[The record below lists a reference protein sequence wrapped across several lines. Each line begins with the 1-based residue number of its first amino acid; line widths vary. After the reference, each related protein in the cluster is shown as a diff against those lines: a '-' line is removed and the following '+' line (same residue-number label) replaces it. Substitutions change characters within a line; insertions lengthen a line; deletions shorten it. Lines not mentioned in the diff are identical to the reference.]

1 MPSFQGELMMKKK
14 TQSVIDIYLAWPIV
28 IIAILL
34 LGDIVLWLTEP
45 RGALILLPFILIA
58 TAFALLLYFTRQSKL
73 QGALQ
78 AYAIGACEVHT
89 TIFDEMPTPYC
100 MVDERGNVLWANRS
114 FREIAGNR
122 PDARN
127 ILQMFPNIHKEML
140 EEDDVILEIHS
151 DYQDRKYLVDLMRT
165 AVTTE
170 DGSAPSLYAPDQKTI
185 AVYLRDETEETVLRT
200 QLNQEHIVIGLVYID
215 NYDEVREQI
224 EEVRRSLLTAL
235 IDRKISHYIS
245 SVNGLIYKLE
255 KDKYVFILKE
265 QYFDRMLQDRFS
277 ILEEVK
283 NVNIGN
289 EMAVTLSIGIGYGA
303 DSYQKN
309 YEYAH
314 TSIDMALGRGG
325 DQAVV
330 KSNENLT
337 YFGGK
342 TQTQEKATRV
352 KARVKAQAF
361 QELLETRDRVL
372 VMGHANSDVD
382 CLGASAGVYRMV
394 TELGKRCYIV
404 ENTVTAPILPLKERF
419 LQSADYPEDMFIT
432 GAQALQMVDNSTV
445 LVVVDCNRPSI
456 IDEPDLLRACKTIV
470 VFDHHR
476 QSSETIQGAVLSYCE
491 PYASSACE
499 MIAEMMQYIADGIKV
514 KGPEADAMYGGIVI
528 DSQEFTVQTG
538 VRTFEAAAYLRRCG
552 ADITRIRKIFR
563 ENFKDYQAK
572 AAAISSA
579 EIYRDAY
586 AFSTIE
592 PKGLESPTV
601 VCAQA
606 ANELLNIRGIKASIV
621 LTLYND
627 IIYVSARSIDEMNV
641 QVLMEKLGGGGHRTI
656 AGAQLREGSLPE
668 AIATIKQAID
678 EMIKEGEAS

>member
-1 MPSFQGELMMKKK
+1 MMKKK
-14 TQSVIDIYLAWPIV
+14 PQSVIDIYLAWPHAV
-28 IIAILL
+28 IAILL

-45 RGALILLPFILIA
+45 RGALIMLPFILIA
-58 TAFALLLYFTRQSKL
+58 AAFALLLYFTRQSKL

-78 AYAIGACEVHT
+78 AYAIGASEVHT
-89 TIFDEMPTPYC
+89 TIFDEMPMPYC

-151 DYQDRKYLVDLMRT
+151 DYQDRKYLIDLMRT
-165 AVTTE
+165 PVTTE
-170 DGSAPSLYAPDQKTI
+170 DGCAPSMYAPDLKTI

-200 QLNQEHIVIGLVYID
+200 KLDQEHIVIGLVYID

-265 QYFDRMLQDRFS
+265 QYFNRMLQDRFS

-382 CLGASAGVYRMV
+382 CLGASAGVYRMA

-456 IDEPDLLRACKTIV
+456 IDEPELLRVCKTIV

-586 AFSTIE
+586 AFSTID

>member
-1 MPSFQGELMMKKK
+1 MIKKK
-14 TQSVIDIYLAWPIV
+14 PQSVIDIYLAWPLAV
-28 IIAILL
+28 IAILL

-78 AYAIGACEVHT
+78 AYAIGAGEVHT
-89 TIFDEMPTPYC
+89 TIFDEMPMPYC

-151 DYQDRKYLVDLMRT
+151 DYQDRKYLIDLMRT
-165 AVTTE
+165 PVTTE
-170 DGSAPSLYAPDQKTI
+170 DGSAPSMYAPDLKTI

-200 QLNQEHIVIGLVYID
+200 KLDQEHIVIGLVYID

-419 LQSADYPEDMFIT
+419 LQSPDYPEDMFIT

-456 IDEPDLLRACKTIV
+456 IDEPELLRACKTIV

-586 AFSTIE
+586 AFSTID
-592 PKGLESPTV
+592 PKGIESPTV

>member
-1 MPSFQGELMMKKK
+1 MMKKK
-14 TQSVIDIYLAWPIV
+14 PQSVIDIYLAWPLV
-28 IIAILL
+28 MIAIML

-58 TAFALLLYFTRQSKL
+58 AAFALMLYFTRQSKL

-78 AYAIGACEVHT
+78 AYAIGASEVHT
-89 TIFDEMPTPYC
+89 TIFDEMPMPYC
-100 MVDERGNVLWANRS
+100 MVDERGNVLWANRN

-140 EEDDVILEIHS
+140 EEDDIILEIHS

-165 AVTTE
+165 PVTTE
-170 DGSAPSLYAPDQKTI
+170 DGSAPSLYAPDLKTI
-185 AVYLRDETEETVLRT
+185 AVYLRDETEETALRAE
-200 QLNQEHIVIGLVYID
+200 LDQEHIVIGLVYID
-215 NYDEVREQI
+215 NYDEVLDQI

-330 KSNENLT
+330 KSNDNLT

-382 CLGASAGVYRMV
+382 CLGASAGVYRMA

-419 LQSADYPEDMFIT
+419 LQNSDYPEDMFIT
-432 GAQALQMVDNSTV
+432 GAQALQMVDNNTV

-456 IDEPDLLRACKTIV
+456 IDEPELLRVCKTIV

-563 ENFKDYQAK
+563 ENLRDYQAK
-572 AAAISSA
+572 ATAISSA

-586 AFSTIE
+586 AFSTID
-592 PKGLESPTV
+592 PKGIESPTV

-656 AGAQLREGSLPE
+656 AGAQLREGNLKE
-668 AIATIKQAID
+668 AMATIKQAID
-678 EMIKEGEAS
+678 EMIQEGEAS

>member
-1 MPSFQGELMMKKK
+1 MIKKK
-14 TQSVIDIYLAWPIV
+14 PQSVIDIYLAWPLV
-28 IIAILL
+28 VIAILL

-58 TAFALLLYFTRQSKL
+58 AAFALMLYFTRQSKL

-78 AYAIGACEVHT
+78 AYAIGASEVHT
-89 TIFDEMPTPYC
+89 TIFDEMPMPYC

-151 DYQDRKYLVDLMRT
+151 DYQDRKYLIDLMRT
-165 AVTTE
+165 PVTTE
-170 DGSAPSLYAPDQKTI
+170 DGSAPSMYAPDLKTI

-200 QLNQEHIVIGLVYID
+200 KLDQEHIVIGLVYID

-404 ENTVTAPILPLKERF
+404 EKTVTAPILPLKERF
-419 LQSADYPEDMFIT
+419 LQSPDYPEDMFIT

-456 IDEPDLLRACKTIV
+456 IDEPELLRACKTIV

-586 AFSTIE
+586 AFSTID

>member
-1 MPSFQGELMMKKK
+1 MMKKK
-14 TQSVIDIYLAWPIV
+14 PQSVIDIYLAWPLAV
-28 IIAILL
+28 IAILL

-78 AYAIGACEVHT
+78 AYAIGASEVHT
-89 TIFDEMPTPYC
+89 TIFDEMPMPYC

-151 DYQDRKYLVDLMRT
+151 DYQDRKYLIDLMRT
-165 AVTTE
+165 PVTTE
-170 DGSAPSLYAPDQKTI
+170 DGSAPSMYAPDLKTI

-200 QLNQEHIVIGLVYID
+200 QLDQEHIVIGLVYID

-265 QYFDRMLQDRFS
+265 QYFNRMLQDRFS

-419 LQSADYPEDMFIT
+419 LQSPDYPEDMFIT

-456 IDEPDLLRACKTIV
+456 IDEPELLRAGKTIV

-586 AFSTIE
+586 AFSTID

>member
-1 MPSFQGELMMKKK
+1 MIKKK
-14 TQSVIDIYLAWPIV
+14 PQSVIDIYLAWPLAV
-28 IIAILL
+28 IAILL

-58 TAFALLLYFTRQSKL
+58 AAFALMLYFTRQSKL

-78 AYAIGACEVHT
+78 AYAIGASEVHT
-89 TIFDEMPTPYC
+89 TIFDEMPMPYC

-151 DYQDRKYLVDLMRT
+151 DYQDRKYLIDLMRT
-165 AVTTE
+165 PVTTE
-170 DGSAPSLYAPDQKTI
+170 DGSAPSMYAPDLKTI

-200 QLNQEHIVIGLVYID
+200 KLDQEHIVIGLVYID

-419 LQSADYPEDMFIT
+419 LQSPDYPEDMFIT

-456 IDEPDLLRACKTIV
+456 IDEPELLRACKTIV

-586 AFSTIE
+586 AFSTID

>member
-1 MPSFQGELMMKKK
+1 MMKKK
-14 TQSVIDIYLAWPIV
+14 PQSVIDIYLAWPLAV
-28 IIAILL
+28 IAILL
-34 LGDIVLWLTEP
+34 LGDVVLWLTEP

-78 AYAIGACEVHT
+78 AYAIGASEVHT
-89 TIFDEMPTPYC
+89 TIFDEMPMPYC

-151 DYQDRKYLVDLMRT
+151 DYQDRKYLIDLMRT
-165 AVTTE
+165 PVTTE
-170 DGSAPSLYAPDQKTI
+170 DGSAPSMYTPDLKTI

-200 QLNQEHIVIGLVYID
+200 QLDQEHIVIGLVYID

-265 QYFDRMLQDRFS
+265 QYFNRMLQDRFS

-419 LQSADYPEDMFIT
+419 LQSSDYPEDMFIT

-456 IDEPDLLRACKTIV
+456 IDEPELLRACKTIV

-586 AFSTIE
+586 AFSTID

>member
-1 MPSFQGELMMKKK
+1 
-14 TQSVIDIYLAWPIV
+14 
-28 IIAILL
+28 
-34 LGDIVLWLTEP
+34 
-45 RGALILLPFILIA
+45 
-58 TAFALLLYFTRQSKL
+58 
-73 QGALQ
+73 
-78 AYAIGACEVHT
+78 
-89 TIFDEMPTPYC
+89 
-100 MVDERGNVLWANRS
+100 
-114 FREIAGNR
+114 
-122 PDARN
+122 
-127 ILQMFPNIHKEML
+127 MFPNIHKEML

-151 DYQDRKYLVDLMRT
+151 DYQDRKYLIDLMRT
-165 AVTTE
+165 PVTTE
-170 DGSAPSLYAPDQKTI
+170 DGSAPSMYAPDLKTI

-200 QLNQEHIVIGLVYID
+200 KLDQEHIVIGLVYID

-456 IDEPDLLRACKTIV
+456 IDEPELLRACKTIV

-586 AFSTIE
+586 AFSTID

>member
-1 MPSFQGELMMKKK
+1 MMKKK
-14 TQSVIDIYLAWPIV
+14 PQSVIDIYLAWPLAV
-28 IIAILL
+28 IAILL

-78 AYAIGACEVHT
+78 AYAIGASEVHT
-89 TIFDEMPTPYC
+89 TIFDEMPMPYC

-151 DYQDRKYLVDLMRT
+151 DYQDRKYLIDLMRT
-165 AVTTE
+165 PVTTE
-170 DGSAPSLYAPDQKTI
+170 DGSAPSMYAPDLKTI

-200 QLNQEHIVIGLVYID
+200 KLDQEHIVIGLVYID

-419 LQSADYPEDMFIT
+419 LQSSDYPEDMFIT

-456 IDEPDLLRACKTIV
+456 IDEPELLRACKTIV

-586 AFSTIE
+586 AFSTID

>member
-1 MPSFQGELMMKKK
+1 MMKKK

-165 AVTTE
+165 PVTTE

-456 IDEPDLLRACKTIV
+456 IDEPELLRACKTIV

>member
-1 MPSFQGELMMKKK
+1 MMKKK
-14 TQSVIDIYLAWPIV
+14 TQSVIEIYLAWPIV

-58 TAFALLLYFTRQSKL
+58 AAFALLLYFTRQSKL

-151 DYQDRKYLVDLMRT
+151 DYQDRKYLIDLMRT
-165 AVTTE
+165 PVTTE
-170 DGSAPSLYAPDQKTI
+170 DGSAPSLYAPDLKTI

-224 EEVRRSLLTAL
+224 EEVRRSLLSAL

-456 IDEPDLLRACKTIV
+456 IDEPELLRACKTIV

-586 AFSTIE
+586 AFSTID

>member
-1 MPSFQGELMMKKK
+1 MMKKK
-14 TQSVIDIYLAWPIV
+14 PQSVIDIYLAWPLAV
-28 IIAILL
+28 IAILL

-78 AYAIGACEVHT
+78 AYAIGASEVHT
-89 TIFDEMPTPYC
+89 TIFDEMPMPYC

-151 DYQDRKYLVDLMRT
+151 DYQDRKYLIDLMRT
-165 AVTTE
+165 PVTTE
-170 DGSAPSLYAPDQKTI
+170 DGSAPSMYAPDLKTI

-200 QLNQEHIVIGLVYID
+200 KLDQEHIVIGLVYID

-419 LQSADYPEDMFIT
+419 LQSPDYPEDMFIT

-456 IDEPDLLRACKTIV
+456 IDEPELLRACKTIV

-586 AFSTIE
+586 AFSTID

-668 AIATIKQAID
+668 AIATIKQAVD

>member
-1 MPSFQGELMMKKK
+1 MMKKK

-58 TAFALLLYFTRQSKL
+58 AAFALLLYFTRQSKL

-151 DYQDRKYLVDLMRT
+151 DYQDRKYLIDLMRT
-165 AVTTE
+165 PVTTE
-170 DGSAPSLYAPDQKTI
+170 DGSAPSLYAPDLKTI

-224 EEVRRSLLTAL
+224 EEVRRSLLSAL

-382 CLGASAGVYRMV
+382 CLGASAGVYRMA

-456 IDEPDLLRACKTIV
+456 IDEPELLRACKTIV

-586 AFSTIE
+586 AFSTID

>member
-1 MPSFQGELMMKKK
+1 MIKKK
-14 TQSVIDIYLAWPIV
+14 PQSVIDIYLAWPLV
-28 IIAILL
+28 VIAILL

-58 TAFALLLYFTRQSKL
+58 AAFALMLYFTRQSKL

-78 AYAIGACEVHT
+78 AYAIGASEVHT
-89 TIFDEMPTPYC
+89 TIFDEMPMPYC

-151 DYQDRKYLVDLMRT
+151 DYQDRKYLIDLMRT
-165 AVTTE
+165 PVTTE
-170 DGSAPSLYAPDQKTI
+170 DGSAPSMYAPDLKTI

-200 QLNQEHIVIGLVYID
+200 KLDQEHIVIGLVYID

-419 LQSADYPEDMFIT
+419 LQSPDYPEDMFIT

-456 IDEPDLLRACKTIV
+456 IDEPELLRACKTIV

-586 AFSTIE
+586 AFSTID

>member
-1 MPSFQGELMMKKK
+1 MMKKK

-58 TAFALLLYFTRQSKL
+58 AAFALLLYFTRQSKL

-151 DYQDRKYLVDLMRT
+151 DYLDRKYLIDLMRT
-165 AVTTE
+165 PVTTE

-330 KSNENLT
+330 KSNESLT

-456 IDEPDLLRACKTIV
+456 IDEPELLRACKTIV

-641 QVLMEKLGGGGHRTI
+641 QVLMERLGGGGHRTI

>member
-1 MPSFQGELMMKKK
+1 MMKKK

-58 TAFALLLYFTRQSKL
+58 AAFALLLYFTRQSKL

-151 DYQDRKYLVDLMRT
+151 DYQDRKYLIDLMRT
-165 AVTTE
+165 PVTTE

-224 EEVRRSLLTAL
+224 EEVRRSLLSAL

-456 IDEPDLLRACKTIV
+456 IDEPELLRACKTIV

-586 AFSTIE
+586 AFSTID

>member
-1 MPSFQGELMMKKK
+1 MMKKK

-58 TAFALLLYFTRQSKL
+58 AAFALLLYFTRQSKL

-151 DYQDRKYLVDLMRT
+151 DYQDRKYLIDLMRT
-165 AVTTE
+165 PVTTE
-170 DGSAPSLYAPDQKTI
+170 DGSAPSLYAPDLKTI

-224 EEVRRSLLTAL
+224 EEVRRSLLSAL

-456 IDEPDLLRACKTIV
+456 IDEPELLRACKTIV

-586 AFSTIE
+586 AFSTID

>member
-1 MPSFQGELMMKKK
+1 MMKKK
-14 TQSVIDIYLAWPIV
+14 PQSVIDIYLAWPLAV
-28 IIAILL
+28 IAILL

-78 AYAIGACEVHT
+78 AYSIGASEVHT
-89 TIFDEMPTPYC
+89 TIFDEMPMPYC

-151 DYQDRKYLVDLMRT
+151 DYQDRKYLIDLMRT
-165 AVTTE
+165 PVTTE
-170 DGSAPSLYAPDQKTI
+170 DGSAPSMYAPDLKTI

-200 QLNQEHIVIGLVYID
+200 QLDQEHIVIGLVYID

-265 QYFDRMLQDRFS
+265 QYFNRMLQDRFS

-419 LQSADYPEDMFIT
+419 LQSPDYPEDMFIT

-456 IDEPDLLRACKTIV
+456 IDEPELLRACKTIV

-586 AFSTIE
+586 AFSTID

>member
-1 MPSFQGELMMKKK
+1 MMKKK
-14 TQSVIDIYLAWPIV
+14 PQSVIDIYLAWPLA

-78 AYAIGACEVHT
+78 AYAIGASEVHT
-89 TIFDEMPTPYC
+89 TIFDEMPMPYC

-151 DYQDRKYLVDLMRT
+151 DYQDRKYLIDLMRT
-165 AVTTE
+165 PVTTE
-170 DGSAPSLYAPDQKTI
+170 DGSAPSMYAPDLKTI

-200 QLNQEHIVIGLVYID
+200 KLDQEHIVIGLVYID

-265 QYFDRMLQDRFS
+265 QYFNRMLQDRFS

-419 LQSADYPEDMFIT
+419 LQSPDYPEDMFIT

-456 IDEPDLLRACKTIV
+456 IDEPELLRACKTIV

-586 AFSTIE
+586 AFSTID

-606 ANELLNIRGIKASIV
+606 ANELLNIRRIKASIV

>member
-1 MPSFQGELMMKKK
+1 MMKKK

-58 TAFALLLYFTRQSKL
+58 AAFALLLYFTRQSKL

-151 DYQDRKYLVDLMRT
+151 DYQDRKYLIDLMRT
-165 AVTTE
+165 PVTTE

-382 CLGASAGVYRMV
+382 CLGASAGVYRMA

-456 IDEPDLLRACKTIV
+456 IDEPELLRACKTIV

-586 AFSTIE
+586 AFSTID

>member
-1 MPSFQGELMMKKK
+1 MMKKK

-78 AYAIGACEVHT
+78 AYAIGTCEVHT

-170 DGSAPSLYAPDQKTI
+170 DGSAPSLYAPDLKTI

-456 IDEPDLLRACKTIV
+456 IDEPELLRACKTIV

-586 AFSTIE
+586 AFSTID

>member
-1 MPSFQGELMMKKK
+1 MMKKK
-14 TQSVIDIYLAWPIV
+14 PQSVIDIYLAWPLAV
-28 IIAILL
+28 IAILL

-45 RGALILLPFILIA
+45 RGALIMLPFILIA
-58 TAFALLLYFTRQSKL
+58 AAFALLLYFTRQSKL

-78 AYAIGACEVHT
+78 AYAIGASEVHT
-89 TIFDEMPTPYC
+89 TIFDEMPMPYC

-151 DYQDRKYLVDLMRT
+151 DYQDRKYLIDLMRT
-165 AVTTE
+165 PVTTE
-170 DGSAPSLYAPDQKTI
+170 DGSAPSMYAPDLKTI

-200 QLNQEHIVIGLVYID
+200 KLDQEHIVIGLVYID

-265 QYFDRMLQDRFS
+265 QYFNRMLQDRFS

-382 CLGASAGVYRMV
+382 CLGASAGVYRMA

-456 IDEPDLLRACKTIV
+456 IDEPELLRACKTIV

-586 AFSTIE
+586 AFSTID

>member
-1 MPSFQGELMMKKK
+1 MMKKK
-14 TQSVIDIYLAWPIV
+14 TQSVIDIYMAWPIV

-58 TAFALLLYFTRQSKL
+58 AAFALLLYFTRQSKL

-151 DYQDRKYLVDLMRT
+151 DYQDRKYLIDLMRT
-165 AVTTE
+165 PVTTE

-456 IDEPDLLRACKTIV
+456 IDEPELLRACKTIV

-586 AFSTIE
+586 AFSTID

>member
-1 MPSFQGELMMKKK
+1 MMKKK

-165 AVTTE
+165 PVTTE

-470 VFDHHR
+470 DFDHQR

>member
-1 MPSFQGELMMKKK
+1 MMKKK
-14 TQSVIDIYLAWPIV
+14 PQSVIDIYLAWPLAV
-28 IIAILL
+28 IAILL

-58 TAFALLLYFTRQSKL
+58 AAFALMLYFTRQSKL

-78 AYAIGACEVHT
+78 AYAIGASEVHT
-89 TIFDEMPTPYC
+89 TIFDEMPMPYC

-151 DYQDRKYLVDLMRT
+151 DYQDRKYLIDLMRT
-165 AVTTE
+165 PVTTE
-170 DGSAPSLYAPDQKTI
+170 DGSAPSMYAPDLKTI

-200 QLNQEHIVIGLVYID
+200 KLDQEHIVIGLVYID

-419 LQSADYPEDMFIT
+419 LQSPDYPEDMFIT

-456 IDEPDLLRACKTIV
+456 IDEPELLRACKTIV

-586 AFSTIE
+586 AFSTID

>member
-1 MPSFQGELMMKKK
+1 MMKKK

-58 TAFALLLYFTRQSKL
+58 VAFALLLYFTRQSKL

-170 DGSAPSLYAPDQKTI
+170 DGSAPSLYAPDLKTI

-445 LVVVDCNRPSI
+445 LVVVDCNRPFI
-456 IDEPDLLRACKTIV
+456 IDEPELLRACKTIV

-586 AFSTIE
+586 AFSTID

>member
-1 MPSFQGELMMKKK
+1 MMKKK
-14 TQSVIDIYLAWPIV
+14 IQSVIDIYLAWPIV

-456 IDEPDLLRACKTIV
+456 IDEPELLRACKTIV

-552 ADITRIRKIFR
+552 ADITRIRKFFR

>member
-1 MPSFQGELMMKKK
+1 MMKKK
-14 TQSVIDIYLAWPIV
+14 PQSVIDIYLAWPLAV
-28 IIAILL
+28 IAILL

-78 AYAIGACEVHT
+78 AYAIGASEVHT
-89 TIFDEMPTPYC
+89 TIFDEMPMPYC

-151 DYQDRKYLVDLMRT
+151 DYQDRKYLIDLMRT
-165 AVTTE
+165 PVTTE
-170 DGSAPSLYAPDQKTI
+170 DGSAPSMYAPDLKTI

-200 QLNQEHIVIGLVYID
+200 KLDQEHIVIGLVYID

-419 LQSADYPEDMFIT
+419 LQSPDYPEDMFIT
-432 GAQALQMVDNSTV
+432 GTQALQMVDNSTV

-456 IDEPDLLRACKTIV
+456 IDEPELLRACKTIV

-586 AFSTIE
+586 AFSTID

>member
-1 MPSFQGELMMKKK
+1 MMKKK

-165 AVTTE
+165 PVTTE
-170 DGSAPSLYAPDQKTI
+170 DGSAPSLYAPDLKTI

-456 IDEPDLLRACKTIV
+456 IDEPELLRACKTIV

>member
-1 MPSFQGELMMKKK
+1 MMKKK

-382 CLGASAGVYRMV
+382 CLGASAGVSRMV

-456 IDEPDLLRACKTIV
+456 IDEPELLRACKTIV

-476 QSSETIQGAVLSYCE
+476 QSSETIQSAVLSYCE

>member
-1 MPSFQGELMMKKK
+1 MMKKK

-58 TAFALLLYFTRQSKL
+58 AAFALLLYFTRQSKL

-151 DYQDRKYLVDLMRT
+151 DYQDRKYLIDLMRT
-165 AVTTE
+165 PVTTE
-170 DGSAPSLYAPDQKTI
+170 DGSAPSLYAPDLKTI

-224 EEVRRSLLTAL
+224 EEVRRSLLSAL

-382 CLGASAGVYRMV
+382 CLGASAGVYRMA

-419 LQSADYPEDMFIT
+419 LQSVDYPEDMFIT

-456 IDEPDLLRACKTIV
+456 IDEPELLRACKTIV

-586 AFSTIE
+586 AFSTID

>member
-1 MPSFQGELMMKKK
+1 MMKKK

-58 TAFALLLYFTRQSKL
+58 AAFALLLYFTRQSKL

-151 DYQDRKYLVDLMRT
+151 DYLDRKYLIDLMRT
-165 AVTTE
+165 PVTTE
-170 DGSAPSLYAPDQKTI
+170 DGSAPSLYAPDLKTI

-456 IDEPDLLRACKTIV
+456 IDEPELLRVCKTIV

-586 AFSTIE
+586 AFSTID

>member
-1 MPSFQGELMMKKK
+1 MMKKK

-58 TAFALLLYFTRQSKL
+58 AAFALLLYFTRQSKL

-151 DYQDRKYLVDLMRT
+151 DYLDRKYLIDLMRT
-165 AVTTE
+165 PVTTE

-382 CLGASAGVYRMV
+382 CLGASAGVYRMA

-456 IDEPDLLRACKTIV
+456 IDEPELLRACKTIV

-586 AFSTIE
+586 AFSTID

>member
-1 MPSFQGELMMKKK
+1 MIKKK
-14 TQSVIDIYLAWPIV
+14 PQSVIDIYLAWPLAV
-28 IIAILL
+28 IAILL

-78 AYAIGACEVHT
+78 AYAIGASEVHT
-89 TIFDEMPTPYC
+89 TIFDEMPMPYC

-151 DYQDRKYLVDLMRT
+151 DYQDRKYLIDLMRT
-165 AVTTE
+165 PVTTE
-170 DGSAPSLYAPDQKTI
+170 DGSAPSMYAPDLKTI

-200 QLNQEHIVIGLVYID
+200 KLDQEHIVIGLVYID

-265 QYFDRMLQDRFS
+265 QYFNRMLQDRFS

-419 LQSADYPEDMFIT
+419 LQSPDYPEDMFIT

-456 IDEPDLLRACKTIV
+456 IDEPELLRACKTIV

-586 AFSTIE
+586 AFSTID

>member
-1 MPSFQGELMMKKK
+1 MMKKK
-14 TQSVIDIYLAWPIV
+14 PQSVIDIYLAWPLAV
-28 IIAILL
+28 IAILL

-58 TAFALLLYFTRQSKL
+58 AAFALLLYFTRQSKL

-78 AYAIGACEVHT
+78 AYAIGASEVHT
-89 TIFDEMPTPYC
+89 TIFDEMPMPYC

-151 DYQDRKYLVDLMRT
+151 DYQDRKYLIDLMRT
-165 AVTTE
+165 PVTTE
-170 DGSAPSLYAPDQKTI
+170 DGSAPSMYAPDLKTI

-200 QLNQEHIVIGLVYID
+200 KLDQEHIVIGLVYID

-419 LQSADYPEDMFIT
+419 LQSPDYPEDMFIT

-456 IDEPDLLRACKTIV
+456 IDEPELLRACKTIV

-586 AFSTIE
+586 AFSTID

>member
-1 MPSFQGELMMKKK
+1 MMKKK
-14 TQSVIDIYLAWPIV
+14 PQSVIDIYLAWPLAV
-28 IIAILL
+28 IAILL

-78 AYAIGACEVHT
+78 AYAIGASEVHT
-89 TIFDEMPTPYC
+89 TIFDEMPMPYC

-151 DYQDRKYLVDLMRT
+151 DYQDRKYLIDLMRT
-165 AVTTE
+165 PVTTE
-170 DGSAPSLYAPDQKTI
+170 DGSAPSMYAPDLKTI

-200 QLNQEHIVIGLVYID
+200 KLDQEHIVIGLVYID

-314 TSIDMALGRGG
+314 TSMDMALGRGG

-419 LQSADYPEDMFIT
+419 LQSPDYPEDMFIT

-456 IDEPDLLRACKTIV
+456 IDEPELLRACKTIV

-586 AFSTIE
+586 AFSTID

>member
-1 MPSFQGELMMKKK
+1 MMKKK
-14 TQSVIDIYLAWPIV
+14 PQSVIDIYLAWPLAV
-28 IIAILL
+28 IAILL

-45 RGALILLPFILIA
+45 RGALIMLPFILIA
-58 TAFALLLYFTRQSKL
+58 AAFALLLYFTRQSKL

-78 AYAIGACEVHT
+78 AYAIGASEVHT
-89 TIFDEMPTPYC
+89 TIFDEMPMPYC

-151 DYQDRKYLVDLMRT
+151 DYQDRKYLIDLMRT
-165 AVTTE
+165 PVTTE
-170 DGSAPSLYAPDQKTI
+170 DGSAPSMYAPDLKTI

-200 QLNQEHIVIGLVYID
+200 KLDQEHIVIGLVYID

-255 KDKYVFILKE
+255 KDKYIFILKE
-265 QYFDRMLQDRFS
+265 QYFNRMLQDRFS

-382 CLGASAGVYRMV
+382 CLGASAGVYRMA

-432 GAQALQMVDNSTV
+432 GAQALQMVDNSTM

-456 IDEPDLLRACKTIV
+456 IDEPELLRVCKTIV

-586 AFSTIE
+586 AFSTID